1 MKSATVSA
9 SSEIDNNADSSCVY
23 NSGLPVPIYP
33 HSMMSITNIY
43 GLVLKTIKL
52 DIDFKDDYRIIWKRI
67 RTAMNLV
74 PKTVDGLISV
84 GLFSGNSRLFL

>member
-9 SSEIDNNADSSCVY
+9 SSEVDNNADSSCVY

-33 HSMMSITNIY
+33 HSMMSITNIH

-52 DIDFKDDYRIIWKRI
+52 DIDFKDDYRIIWKSPVKANKDGNESCTENGRRVDFCRI
-67 RTAMNLV
+67 IFR
-74 PKTVDGLISV
+74 
-84 GLFSGNSRLFL
+84 